1 MFRKKKNKFQETY
14 LMPLPGLLRS
24 TSVVQE
30 DNGETVTR
38 IISKEVN
45 LLDPSEYP
53 ELPAPED
60 YTFENLLRAGVSLR
74 EVPCANLLNPSDP
87 ANINEV
93 SLVGAASLNDRIAQE
108 KPEFLEEAASA
119 PVSESTP
126 EIVEPKNV

>member
-108 KPEFLEEAASA
+108 KPEFLEESASA

>member
-74 EVPCANLLNPSDP
+74 EIPCANLLNPSDP

-108 KPEFLEEAASA
+108 NPEFLEEAASA

-126 EIVEPKNV
+126 EIVESKNV

>member
-24 TSVVQE
+24 SSVVQE

-74 EVPCANLLNPSDP
+74 EVPCSNLLNPSDP

-108 KPEFLEEAASA
+108 KPEFLEDAASA

>member
-38 IISKEVN
+38 IISKDVN

-74 EVPCANLLNPSDP
+74 EVPCSNLLNPSDP

-119 PVSESTP
+119 PVSESNP
-126 EIVEPKNV
+126 EIVESKNV

>member
-74 EVPCANLLNPSDP
+74 EIPCSNLLNPSDP

>member
-1 MFRKKKNKFQETY
+1 MFRKKKNKFQETC

-38 IISKEVN
+38 IISKDVN

-74 EVPCANLLNPSDP
+74 EIPCSNLLNPSDP

-108 KPEFLEEAASA
+108 KPEFLEEAASV
-119 PVSESTP
+119 PVSESSP